1 MAYDKEKLFEQA
13 KEAILLNELVF
24 IEEIVH
30 FLPCS
35 KPTFYEHFPIES
47 NEFNVLK
54 DLLEKNK
61 TNLKRDLRFKW
72 RLSDAPALQLSL
84 YKLIAN
90 PDEIRSLSMQSID
103 HTTKGESI
111 NIISLG
117 NGIKP
122 ETDN

>member
-1 MAYDKEKLFEQA
+1 MAYDKDKLFEQA
-13 KEAILLNELVF
+13 KEAIEINDLVF

-35 KPTFYEHFPIES
+35 KPTFYEHFPIDS
-47 NEFNVLK
+47 NELNVLK

-90 PDEIRSLSMQSID
+90 QDEIRALSMQSID
-103 HTTKGESI
+103 HTSKGESI